1 MDSAH
6 DLDRAVYLLCK
17 HISEDFRR
25 IGWQKAPEVLMHRDD
40 QAFRRCVDDFS
51 SAVRGQ
57 IVDGVAEGFHQIA
70 AKGHVV
76 LSAHARPS
84 AVNQRPQI
92 VVRLRELSMTNQS
105 GSLVGGIGI
114 ILKPF
119 SISRSSA
126 ERGILASAVTRRS

>member
-1 MDSAH
+1 
-6 DLDRAVYLLCK
+6 
-17 HISEDFRR
+17 
-25 IGWQKAPEVLMHRDD
+25 
-40 QAFRRCVDDFS
+40 
-51 SAVRGQ
+51 AVRGQ

-126 ERGILASAVTRRS
+126 ERGILASAVTRRSRNRSCGGREVMARPSFRPALTRAHTR